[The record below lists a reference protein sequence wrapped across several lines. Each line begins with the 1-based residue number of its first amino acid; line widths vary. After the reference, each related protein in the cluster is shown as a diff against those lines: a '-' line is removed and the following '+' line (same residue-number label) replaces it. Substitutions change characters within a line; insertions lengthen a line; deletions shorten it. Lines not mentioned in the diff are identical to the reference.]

1 MGLTFPG
8 RLRTA
13 PAAKGAHVPRRLRTA
28 TRPRPPRA
36 PLTRIIFICGRL
48 G

>member
-8 RLRTA
+8 RLLTA
-13 PAAKGAHVPRRLRTA
+13 PAANGAHVPRRQRTA

-36 PLTRIIFICGRL
+36 PMTRINFNCGRH